1 MSMAHGILPRIG
13 GTGGTALPPRGKA
26 LMKIS
31 LVDENGFSYEY
42 RELEVD
48 MSLARETIAQLHLHD
63 DLNNASRGEETAPKA
78 RRRRGA

>member
-1 MSMAHGILPRIG
+1 
-13 GTGGTALPPRGKA
+13 
-26 LMKIS
+26 MKIS

-48 MSLARETIAQLHLHD
+48 MSLARETIAQLHLHS
-63 DLNNASRGEETAPKA
+63 DLNAAARPKETAPKA